1 MGNTLEEHIKRTRQL
16 LECGEVAMVIGYERG
31 SVENRRRATFVKE
44 VSELERMVLDGLCC
58 ENLANYLV
66 REELL
71 RSFDGKKVAIFLT
84 TAGVRSVNIL
94 AAEGQINPDC
104 VIILGFEA
112 EKPGELDSAIKM
124 LDGEHV
130 DHYADSI
137 QQLKSRGFVNDR
149 AQVIVKLEMMSAEE
163 RFAFWREQ
171 FSRCVKCYACRQVC
185 PMCYCRRCIVDC
197 NQPQWINASAHDLGN
212 LEWNLVRAFHLAGRC
227 VGCGNCERAC
237 PAGIPLMLLN
247 QRMAQEVLKEFNHF
261 AGESSTQLPVLA
273 DFKKDDPETFIL

>member
-1 MGNTLEEHIKRTRQL
+1 MSTLEEHIKRTRQL
-16 LECGEVAMVIGYERG
+16 LDGGEVAMVIGYERG
-31 SVENRRRATFVKE
+31 STEDRRRVAFIKKSE
-44 VSELERMVLDGLCC
+44 ELERLVLDGRCL
-58 ENLANYLV
+58 ENLSNYLV

-71 RSFDGKKVAIFLT
+71 RSLDGKKIAIFLSP
-84 TAGVRSVNIL
+84 AGIRSVNVL
-94 AAEGQINPDC
+94 AAEAQINANC
-104 VIILGFEA
+104 VVILGFEVTNPDDPQSPV
-112 EKPGELDSAIKM
+112 ET

-130 DHYADSI
+130 DQYADLI
-137 QQLKSRGFVNDR
+137 QDRKAQGFVNKR
-149 AQVIVKLEMMSAEE
+149 VELIAKLEAMTSEE

-197 NQPQWINASAHDLGN
+197 NQPQWINTSSHDQGN
-212 LEWNLVRAFHLAGRC
+212 FEWNIVRAFHLAGRC

-261 AGESSTQLPVLA
+261 AGESSTQPPVLA
-273 DFKKDDPETFIL
+273 DFRKDDPETFIL